1 MNAMDLIY
9 GLNNVRDSY
18 VASAEAFRQQKPKR
32 LPKRKL
38 WLIAALIALTLLLV
52 GCAVAYSSG
61 WFQRVFSV
69 RSDAPLSNQQI
80 QCHRNLPSVKTP
92 QSVRDSSHRLY
103 KHEESR

>member
-9 GLNNVRDSY
+9 GLNNVQDSY
-18 VASAEAFRQQKPKR
+18 VASAGVFRQRKSKR

-61 WFQRVFSV
+61 WFQRVFS
-69 RSDAPLSNQQI
+69 AN
-80 QCHRNLPSVKTP
+80 SVP
-92 QSVRDSSHRLY
+92 
-103 KHEESR
+103 

>member
-18 VASAEAFRQQKPKR
+18 VASAEAFRQRKPKR

-52 GCAVAYSSG
+52 GCAVVYVLRLLGRKPMKCWEAAY
-61 WFQRVFSV
+61 RIEPCCPC
-69 RSDAPLSNQQI
+69 RA
-80 QCHRNLPSVKTP
+80 
-92 QSVRDSSHRLY
+92 
-103 KHEESR
+103 